1 MAWYV
6 VYRGR
11 VLGVY
16 ATWARCN
23 AQATGFKNNSYK
35 SFPNKEEA
43 EASYLGP
50 VRWSET
56 WLKNTVLA
64 ELL

>member
-1 MAWYV
+1 MAQYV

-11 VLGVY
+11 VPGVY
-16 ATWARCN
+16 VTWAKCN
-23 AQATGFKNNSYK
+23 AQVTSFKNNSYK

-56 WLKNTVLA
+56 WLKNTVPA
-64 ELL
+64 DLL